1 MGEKILEEK
10 LVRKVL
16 RALPKKFDMKATAI
30 EEAKDIA
37 LMNVDELFGLLLTFE
52 MSLDC
57 KLVKKNKGIVL
68 QFFVKEVHERID
80 EESKDSLADS
90 IAPFS
95 CLF

>member
-16 RALPKKFDMKATAI
+16 RALPKKFDMKVTAI

-68 QFFVKEVHERID
+68 
-80 EESKDSLADS
+80 
-90 IAPFS
+90 
-95 CLF
+95 

>member
-68 QFFVKEVHERID
+68 
-80 EESKDSLADS
+80 
-90 IAPFS
+90 
-95 CLF
+95 